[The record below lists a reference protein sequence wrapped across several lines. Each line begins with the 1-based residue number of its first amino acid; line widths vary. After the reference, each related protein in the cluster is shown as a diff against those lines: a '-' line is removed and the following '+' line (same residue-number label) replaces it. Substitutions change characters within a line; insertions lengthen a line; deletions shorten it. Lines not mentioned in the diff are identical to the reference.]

1 MSDSLRFYDRVLQR
15 LTRRELLNIAWKLGL
30 AAVAQPL
37 VSTSAFAQPV
47 FRTFPLSGRAKLQF
61 RVEGFSLAN
70 QPQWSNPVNSVTS
83 GSFMRITSTRGDPTT
98 GGGARYVRFG
108 VRVEF

>member
-1 MSDSLRFYDRVLQR
+1 MTEQRYGDTGRNQFRGPGFWTLNMS
-15 LTRRELLNIAWKLGL
+15 
-30 AAVAQPL
+30 
-37 VSTSAFAQPV
+37 V
-47 FRTFPLSGRAKLQF
+47 FRTFPLSSRAKLQF